1 MCPPSPSPGQIGW
14 MKYYQKYQPRE
25 KSLSGFW
32 QCQIFDSLIPKII
45 PFMSNI
51 LQDQDNN
58 GTLVMIGVD
67 GELPIQ
73 DLDFL
78 LRQNIKHWVLSTEKY
93 QPSSQTWS
101 LSQVAKVA
109 LV

>member
-1 MCPPSPSPGQIGW
+1 
-14 MKYYQKYQPRE
+14 
-25 KSLSGFW
+25 
-32 QCQIFDSLIPKII
+32 
-45 PFMSNI
+45 MSNI

-78 LRQNIKHWVLSTEKY
+78 FKQNITHWVLSTEKY
-93 QPSSQTWS
+93 RQSSQTWN
-101 LSQVAKVA
+101 LSQVAQVA